1 MKLGTRMRFCRR
13 DPRLGPKH
21 EMVGDNVMENA
32 NGTRQCRACYND
44 SRNARKDLGPVP
56 TALPAF
62 VYRIP
67 SDIFI
72 EFATALLLKN
82 DQLDPAAVLADMVN
96 NYTRGDK

>member
-1 MKLGTRMRFCRR
+1 
-13 DPRLGPKH
+13 
-21 EMVGDNVMENA
+21 
-32 NGTRQCRACYND
+32 
-44 SRNARKDLGPVP
+44 
-56 TALPAF
+56 